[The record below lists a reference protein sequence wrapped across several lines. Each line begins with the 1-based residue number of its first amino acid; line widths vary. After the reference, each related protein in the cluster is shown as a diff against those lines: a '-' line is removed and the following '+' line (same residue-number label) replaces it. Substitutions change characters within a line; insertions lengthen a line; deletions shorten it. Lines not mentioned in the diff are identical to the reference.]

1 MIRYRSARTT
11 PGVKPP
17 TSMTSADASRPT
29 FEEEPGF
36 GRRAAA
42 ATDGEAMFVGSW
54 ETDET
59 ASPQAEQKRADSGTP
74 APHLGHGTK
83 AFGFYAGSKGRRV
96 TAERMWS
103 TIARKER
110 GS

>member
-11 PGVKPP
+11 PGVNP
-17 TSMTSADASRPT
+17 TISMTSAEASLPT
-29 FEEEPGF
+29 FEDEPGF

-59 ASPQAEQKRADSGTP
+59 ASPQEGQKRAESGIP
-74 APHLGHGTK
+74 ALQLEQAAGTNLILTS
-83 AFGFYAGSKGRRV
+83 GG
-96 TAERMWS
+96 
-103 TIARKER
+103 
-110 GS
+110 

>member
-1 MIRYRSARTT
+1 MIRYRSASTT
-11 PGVKPP
+11 PGVNP
-17 TSMTSADASRPT
+17 TISMTSAEASLPT

-59 ASPQAEQKRADSGTP
+59 ASPQAGQKCADSGTP
-74 APHLGHGTK
+74 APHFEHGTK
-83 AFGFYAGSKGRRV
+83 LPGF
-96 TAERMWS
+96 
-103 TIARKER
+103 
-110 GS
+110 